1 MFPGEQIP
9 RMPNRIFLDYNSTT
23 PMDSQVFQAMLP
35 FMTDLYGNPHSTEHS
50 YGWEAEKAVEE
61 SKTHIAALINALED
75 EIILTS
81 GATES
86 NNLAIIGVAIKASA
100 THQNR
105 NKIIVSEIEHKCV
118 LGSARFTKTLGYEV
132 IKAPVTNNGIV
143 DIEQLSKLITPTTLL
158 VSVMA
163 TNNEIGTNQPLK
175 KIGEL
180 CKANGTIFHV
190 DGAQGLYSS
199 LDAPLSGIDLLSLS
213 AHKIYGP
220 KGIGALFINQDL
232 SLKPEP
238 IIHGGGQQNG
248 FRSGTIATPLVVG
261 FGRAAQIFLQ
271 QKAQELSRIQFLR
284 DSLLTQ
290 LQANFP
296 EIQVNGSIT
305 ERHPGN
311 LNLFIPG
318 IDAKQVIHK
327 MQPTV
332 AISTGSACT
341 SGIPEPS
348 HVLKAIGRSTRDAES
363 SLRICVGRHTS
374 QNEINTAV
382 AVITQAINES
392 KSYPT
397 N

>member
-1 MFPGEQIP
+1 
-9 RMPNRIFLDYNSTT
+9 
-23 PMDSQVFQAMLP
+23 
-35 FMTDLYGNPHSTEHS
+35 
-50 YGWEAEKAVEE
+50 
-61 SKTHIAALINALED
+61 
-75 EIILTS
+75 
-81 GATES
+81 
-86 NNLAIIGVAIKASA
+86 
-100 THQNR
+100 
-105 NKIIVSEIEHKCV
+105 
-118 LGSARFTKTLGYEV
+118 
-132 IKAPVTNNGIV
+132 
-143 DIEQLSKLITPTTLL
+143 
-158 VSVMA
+158 
-163 TNNEIGTNQPLK
+163 
-175 KIGEL
+175 
-180 CKANGTIFHV
+180 
-190 DGAQGLYSS
+190 
-199 LDAPLSGIDLLSLS
+199 
-213 AHKIYGP
+213 
-220 KGIGALFINQDL
+220 LFINQDL